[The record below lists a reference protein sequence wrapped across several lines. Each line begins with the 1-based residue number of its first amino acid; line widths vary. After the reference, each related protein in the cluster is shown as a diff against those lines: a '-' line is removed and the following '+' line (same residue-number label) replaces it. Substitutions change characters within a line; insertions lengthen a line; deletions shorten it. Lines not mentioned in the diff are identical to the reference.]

1 MTITKKK
8 ISTLD
13 LKPGMYVSMLD
24 RPWREADVLFQGFYV
39 TTLEQIEDLRKKFQ
53 YVYVDTMRYNP
64 PDKARRTDREDALD
78 EELKNICGHLKRD
91 NVYKDSTGVKEELV
105 VAQEI
110 HRQAMET
117 VVEMMG
123 HLQLGRGLKLVV
135 IHNVV
140 IDLMESIL
148 RNPDA
153 FSWLMHIKQKDAYT
167 YTHSIDSCALAVMF
181 GRHLGLPRESLITLG
196 TGALLFDV
204 GKVKLPDDLLN
215 KPGRLTPEEF
225 KAMKKHVDFGVDIV
239 SKIKGSGVEMIA
251 MVGAHHERFDG
262 SGYPEG
268 KRGSGIPLFGRIAGI
283 LDCYDAITSDRSY
296 QQAISP
302 HQALRVLYNARNSA
316 FQEELVEQFIQCLGV
331 YPTGS
336 LVEMVSGEVAIII
349 AQNRVRR
356 LRPKIMLILD
366 HDKVALK
373 NFETIDLDREPPGKN
388 LEIASVLPPGTHGIN
403 PEEYYLEE

>member
-13 LKPGMYVSMLD
+13 LKLGKYVSMLD

-64 PDKARRTDREDALD
+64 PDKARRSDREDALD

-123 HLQLGRGLKLVV
+123 RLQLGRGLKLVV

-148 RNPDA
+148 
-153 FSWLMHIKQKDAYT
+153 
-167 YTHSIDSCALAVMF
+167 
-181 GRHLGLPRESLITLG
+181 
-196 TGALLFDV
+196 
-204 GKVKLPDDLLN
+204 LN
-215 KPGRLTPEEF
+215 
-225 KAMKKHVDFGVDIV
+225 
-239 SKIKGSGVEMIA
+239 
-251 MVGAHHERFDG
+251 
-262 SGYPEG
+262 
-268 KRGSGIPLFGRIAGI
+268 
-283 LDCYDAITSDRSY
+283 
-296 QQAISP
+296 
-302 HQALRVLYNARNSA
+302 
-316 FQEELVEQFIQCLGV
+316 
-331 YPTGS
+331 
-336 LVEMVSGEVAIII
+336 
-349 AQNRVRR
+349 
-356 LRPKIMLILD
+356 
-366 HDKVALK
+366 
-373 NFETIDLDREPPGKN
+373 
-388 LEIASVLPPGTHGIN
+388 
-403 PEEYYLEE
+403 